1 MLIVNTT
8 SVIEGLRTIIAEHQN
23 PHTKRRRWSRTFKA
37 DAQDLYEHTL
47 TCYKQTLEQ
56 AGKSEDN
63 GQHLKSFQRE
73 AE

>member
-8 SVIEGLRTIIAEHQN
+8 SVLDGLRTIIAEHKN
-23 PHTKRRRWSRTFKA
+23 PHTKRRRWSRKFKA

-56 AGKSEDN
+56 AKKAEHN
-63 GQHLKSFQRE
+63 GQHLKRFRGE
-73 AE
+73 TE